1 MMTSTSAAR
10 IIASRHRYPRCIQ
23 PTISSRLL
31 SSTATTG
38 SSATSSTYEN
48 DVNPHYPNMFKPLD
62 LGPDIGTLPNRVIMG
77 SMHTGLEGHSIPKLL
92 LPFLNAEDDH
102 TDLTEMAVYFG
113 ERAKGGVGL
122 MGTLF
127 HFYHLIRLSLSKQ

>member
-10 IIASRHRYPRCIQ
+10 IIVSRHRYPRCIQ

-38 SSATSSTYEN
+38 SSATSSTNEN

-92 LPFLNAEDDH
+92 LPLLNAEDDH

-127 HFYHLIRLSLSKQ
+127 HFYII